1 MRDIFELAPHIL
13 PFAPG
18 CPEPVMVQYARE
30 AAIKFCQRSRSW
42 RSDEIYPLV
51 GPEINVMAQ
60 CDAVIFDIESVRW
73 RQSVGDQWSRRLDPV
88 QYDEIADE
96 YRDGNPQY
104 FAQKIAGTLQVS
116 PFAAGELRV
125 VMYLKPDSN
134 TFELP
139 DYLIE
144 LHTETIAAGALSKI
158 LTLSKYDFYEPNLA
172 MMHLNTF
179 NTALDANFRENTRGQ
194 QRARSRSKASFL

>member
-60 CDAVIFDIESVRW
+60 CDAVVFDIESVRW

-116 PFAAGELRV
+116 PFSAGELRV

-158 LTLSKYDFYEPNLA
+158 LMLSAYDFSDPQLA
-172 MMHLNTF
+172 MVHLNTF
-179 NTALDANFRENTRGQ
+179 NTALDANFRSNQRGQ
-194 QRARSRSKASFL
+194 QRARSRSKGSYL

>member
-18 CPEPVMVQYARE
+18 CPEPVMVQYARD

-42 RSDEIYPLV
+42 RSDEVYPLAS
-51 GPEINVMAQ
+51 PEINVMAK

-73 RQSVGDQWSRRLDPV
+73 RQSAGDQWGDRLDPV

-96 YRDGNPQY
+96 YRDGNPRY
-104 FAQKIAGTLQVS
+104 FAQKLAGTLRVS
-116 PFAAGELRV
+116 PFATGELRV

-134 TFELP
+134 TSELP

-144 LHTETIAAGALSKI
+144 LHAETLAAGALSKI
-158 LTLSKYDFYEPNLA
+158 LMLSAYDFADPQMA
-172 MMHLNTF
+172 MVHLNTF